1 MAKVNKEIAYFVSR
15 EQLNRAVSIIESVY
29 GIDRFQRTVTIH
41 KSIEELAK
49 MERPCSNCM
58 SYNLCA
64 EDNYECSHFKMWAK
78 TGYWDPTACSWK

>member
-1 MAKVNKEIAYFVSR
+1 MAKGNKDIAYFVSAA
-15 EQLNRAVSIIESVY
+15 QLNRAVSILESVY

-64 EDNYECSHFKMWAK
+64 EDAHECNHFKQWRD
-78 TGYWDPTACSWK
+78 TGKWDSTSCSWK